1 MEITIDKH
9 SSNQA
14 TIKIQLVETDYQPKV
29 DAKLKEYA
37 KKSNIKG
44 FRPGKAPLNLVKNL
58 YGTSALVEEINEIL
72 SGSLNDYIKEQD
84 FKLLGDPLP
93 VMAEEDQIDWKKQ
106 KEFEFDYKI
115 GFLEGI
121 DIQIDESITAKDYT
135 VELDQEEINDAIQNI
150 RKQYGS
156 MTNPEVSQEN
166 DFLYGDLRSED
177 GTFEKTISLP
187 LSDIKKE
194 AVDQFIGL
202 EKGAEVKFN
211 PPEVFVGNLA
221 EVFDVSEEESENIEG
236 EYTFTLQNINRTE
249 DAELNQEL
257 YDKVFGPDTVKT
269 EEEFYAKTEEILLG
283 NYERETKVFT
293 EEQIKDVLVEKAGID
308 LPDEFLKEWLLR
320 TNEGNVSQ
328 EEVDKQYP
336 IYAKQMSWTLISNH
350 IAKENDIQAQHEDV
364 LEKTREMIREQ
375 FGGAGMSSQLEESLD
390 MFVDNYLQGNEGQNY
405 MQTLTSVQNDKV
417 LDFIREKI
425 TLTEEKISV
434 EEFKELLKN

>member
-14 TIKIQLVETDYQPKV
+14 TIKIQLVEADYQPKV

-44 FRPGKAPLNLVKNL
+44 FRPGKAPINLVKNL

-72 SGSLNDYIKEQD
+72 SSSLNDYIKEQD

-93 VMAEEDQIDWKKQ
+93 VMDEEDEIDWKKQ

-121 DIQIDESITAKDYT
+121 DIVIDESVTSKNYT
-135 VELDQEEINDAIQNI
+135 VELDEAEVNDAIQNI
-150 RKQYGS
+150 RKQYGT
-156 MTNPEVSQEN
+156 MTNPEVSQEG
-166 DFLYGDLRSED
+166 DFLYGDLKSED
-177 GTFEKTISLP
+177 GIYNRTTSLP
-187 LSDIKKE
+187 LSDIDKE
-194 AVDQFIGL
+194 SVKLFVGL

-211 PPEVFVGNLA
+211 PKEVLKEKLA
-221 EVFDVSEEESENIEG
+221 EVLDVTDEESAAIEG
-236 EYTFTLQNINRTE
+236 EFTFTLQNINRTE
-249 DAELNQEL
+249 DAELNQEF
-257 YDKVFGPDTVKT
+257 YDKVFGPDVVKT

-283 NYERETKVFT
+283 NYEKETKVFT
-293 EEQIKDVLVEKAGID
+293 EEQIKDALVEKAGID
-308 LPDEFLKEWLLR
+308 LPEEFLKEWLLR
-320 TNEGNVSQ
+320 TNEGKVSE
-328 EEVDKQYP
+328 EEVEKEYP
-336 IYAKQMSWTLISNH
+336 IYAKQMAWTLISNH
-350 IAKENDIQAQHEDV
+350 IAKENDIQAKHEDA

-375 FGGAGMSSQLEESLD
+375 FGGAGMSSQIEDSMD
-390 MFVDNYLQGNEGQNY
+390 MFVENYLQGNEGQNY
-405 MQTLTSVQNDKV
+405 MQILTSVQNEKV
-417 LDFIREKI
+417 LDFVREKI

>member
-14 TIKIQLVETDYQPKV
+14 TIKIQLVEADYQPKV
-29 DAKLKEYA
+29 DAKLKDYA

-93 VMAEEDQIDWKKQ
+93 VMDEEDKIDWKKQ
-106 KEFEFDYKI
+106 REFEFEYKI

-121 DIQIDESITAKDYT
+121 DLQIDESITAKKYT
-135 VELDQEEINDAIQNI
+135 VELSQDEVNDAIQNI

-166 DFLYGDLRSED
+166 DFLYGDLKSED
-177 GTFEKTISLP
+177 GTYEKTISLP
-187 LSDIKKE
+187 LADIDKE
-194 AVDQFIGL
+194 SVNLFIGL

-211 PPEVFVGNLA
+211 PKELLKENLG
-221 EVFDVSEEESENIEG
+221 DVLDISDEESAAIEG

-249 DAELNQEL
+249 DAELNQEF
-257 YDKVFGPDTVKT
+257 YDKVFGPDVVKT
-269 EEEFYAKTEEILLG
+269 EEELYTKTEEILLG
-283 NYERETKVFT
+283 NYEKEAKVYS
-293 EEQIKDVLVEKAGID
+293 EEQIKDGLVEKAGID
-308 LPDEFLKEWLLR
+308 LPEEFLKEWLLR
-320 TNEGNVSQ
+320 TNEGKVSQ
-328 EEVDKQYP
+328 EEVDEQYP

-364 LEKTREMIREQ
+364 LEKAREMIREQ

-405 MQTLTSVQNDKV
+405 MQMLTSVQNEKV
-417 LDFIREKI
+417 LDFVSEKI

>member
-14 TIKIQLVETDYQPKV
+14 TIKIQLVEADYQPKV

-44 FRPGKAPLNLVKNL
+44 FRPGKAPINLVKNL

-93 VMAEEDQIDWKKQ
+93 VMDEEDKIDWKKQ

-121 DIQIDESITAKDYT
+121 DIPIDESITAKNYK
-135 VELDQEEINDAIQNI
+135 VELNKEEVNDAIQNI

-166 DFLYGDLRSED
+166 DFLYGDLKSED

-187 LSDIKKE
+187 LSDINQE
-194 AVDQFIGL
+194 LVNPFIGL

-211 PPEVFVGNLA
+211 PA
-221 EVFDVSEEESENIEG
+221 EVFKENLADILDISDEESADMTG

-249 DAELNQEL
+249 DAELNQEF
-257 YDKVFGPDTVKT
+257 YDKVFGPGIVKT
-269 EEEFYAKTEEILLG
+269 EEELYAKTEEILLG
-283 NYERETKVFT
+283 NYEKETNVFT
-293 EEQIKDVLVEKAGID
+293 EEQIKTALVEKAGID
-308 LPDEFLKEWLLR
+308 LPEEFLKEWLLR
-320 TNEGNVSQ
+320 TNEGKVSE
-328 EEVDKQYP
+328 EEVNKEYP

-350 IAKENDIQAQHEDV
+350 IAKENDIQAKHEDV
-364 LEKTREMIREQ
+364 LESAREMIREQ
-375 FGGAGMSSQLEESLD
+375 FGGAGMSAQLEDSLD
-390 MFVDNYLQGNEGQNY
+390 MFVENYLQGNEGQNY
-405 MQTLTSVQNDKV
+405 MQMLTSVQNDKV
-417 LDFIREKI
+417 LDFVREKI
-425 TLTEEKISV
+425 TLTEEKIGV